1 MNNIE
6 TSKKISKIIKNLG
19 VGYIERGDSAFYNIE
34 EDEITLPEKYKFID
48 KYSYYA
54 TQLHEICHST
64 GHINRLNRNMNIKNN
79 EDRARE
85 ELIAEISS
93 SFLMV
98 NLNVNPKAEHYENHK
113 SYIQSW
119 ISILENNPNELFR
132 AINESNNVCKYIRE
146 ILISKNKKKEMER

>member
-1 MNNIE
+1 MQ
-6 TSKKISKIIKNLG
+6 
-19 VGYIERGDSAFYNIE
+19 
-34 EDEITLPEKYKFID
+34 EKYNFID

-119 ISILENNPNELFR
+119 ISILENNHNELIR
-132 AINESNNVCKYIRE
+132 AINESKNVCKYIRE